1 MPDPIDSA
9 SAADRPSS
17 AEALY
22 WLLAEHTTDI
32 VVRAG
37 LDGLLL
43 YVSPSCRALG
53 YRPEE
58 LIGQPFFPLVHP
70 DDEARFAANHA
81 ALLSGEPIDRAIDRV
96 IRYRA
101 KDGQWIWLEGNPQL
115 IRDAA
120 GRPIEILNAFRNV
133 TERKRA
139 ELALEQAHV
148 RERRQAKRVALAVD
162 AAEVGI
168 WEWDIAAGA
177 LAWDARMYE
186 LYDWPMDE
194 PPPSYEL
201 FEGALHPDDRERVL
215 GERRA
220 AMAGETAFDTD
231 FRIIARGGAIRHLRA
246 RATLVRGPGGAPL
259 SVIGVNW
266 DITAAR
272 VLEASLQASEAR
284 MRNVIDHANEA
295 IVSFDQTGLVIGWN
309 RHAEIIFGWTAA
321 EALGK
326 SVAALIIPARDHPAL
341 RERLAGFLGRNDG
354 TILDQRLELTAL
366 RKSGEEFPVELAASA
381 VAGQSGWEITTL
393 MHDISARRAG
403 ETALAE
409 SEARYR
415 LLTANATD
423 IISCYGP
430 DGVFRFLSPSLASV
444 MGYEPHELVGKTT
457 TAFMHPDDV
466 VPTVRKFAAYIAAG
480 PNADPIRFKYR
491 AYRKDGRMVWLEAQA
506 KAIYADDG
514 VLVEFQDVVRDVT
527 ARVALD
533 DELLAARDAAEAAAA
548 AKSDF
553 MANMSHEIRTP
564 LTAILGFAKLLSDR
578 PDLDDAA
585 AAHVQRVTEASQAL
599 LSIVNDILDFSKLE
613 AGQVEIAS
621 RPVDP
626 AQVLREALLLFS
638 PQADA
643 KGLTLRFVEEGLPDC
658 VRIDPDRVRQVL
670 LNLIGNAV
678 KFTETGGVRLV
689 AAYDH
694 DAQQLQIRVE
704 DTGAGLGEA
713 EQRKLF
719 QRFSQ
724 VDASSTRRH
733 GGTGL
738 GLAICKGLV
747 EAMGGAIGVNSTP
760 GEGSCFFFS
769 LDAPRAEAVVR
780 PDPDAAAMPS
790 LDGVRTL
797 VVDDNPMNRELARA
811 ILGHMGAEVSEA
823 ADGLAAVEAAQALP
837 YDIILLDIRM
847 PGLDG
852 PATLARIRG
861 EPGPNQDVP
870 ILAFSADAGLESFQ
884 ADGFDG
890 VVSKPLDAAALIY
903 AIARALQW
911 GAEDLE
917 DADARVA

>member
-1 MPDPIDSA
+1 MPDSIDS
-9 SAADRPSS
+9 DRSS
-17 AEALY
+17 SVEALY

-32 VVRAG
+32 IVRAG
-37 LDGLLL
+37 MDGALL
-43 YVSPSCRALG
+43 YVSPSCRVMG

-58 LIGQPFFPLVHP
+58 LIGQPFAPLVHP
-70 DDEARFAANHA
+70 DDQARFAANTA
-81 ALLSGEPIDRAIDRV
+81 ALFSGEPIDQAADRV

-101 KDGQWIWLEGNPQL
+101 KGGQWIWLEGNPQL
-115 IRDAA
+115 IRDET
-120 GRPIEILNAFRNV
+120 GRTVEILNAFRDV
-133 TERKRA
+133 SARKHA
-139 ELALEQAHV
+139 ELALEQAHA
-148 RERRQAKRVALAVD
+148 RERRQADRVALAID

-168 WEWDIAAGA
+168 WELDLAAGA
-177 LAWDARMYE
+177 LVWDARMYE
-186 LYDWPMDE
+186 LYGWPMDE
-194 PPPSYEL
+194 APPTYAL
-201 FEGALHPDDRERVL
+201 FESTLHPDDRERVL
-215 GERRA
+215 SERRA
-220 AMAGETAFDTD
+220 AMAGQADFDSD

-246 RATLVRGPGGAPL
+246 RANLVLGPDGAPL
-259 SVIGVNW
+259 SVVGVNW
-266 DITAAR
+266 DITATR
-272 VLEASLQASEAR
+272 VLEASLRASETR
-284 MRNVIDHANEA
+284 MRNVIDNANEA
-295 IVSFDQTGLVIGWN
+295 IVSFDQAGLIIGWN
-309 RHAEIIFGWTAA
+309 GHAEVIFGWTAA
-321 EALGK
+321 EALGT

-354 TILDQRLELTAL
+354 SFVDRRLELTAL
-366 RKSGEEFPVELAASA
+366 RKTGEEFAIELAASA
-381 VAGQSGWEITTL
+381 VADEKGWEVTAL

-403 ETALAE
+403 EAALAE

-430 DGVFRFLSPSLASV
+430 DAVFRFLSPSLASV
-444 MGYEPHELVGKTT
+444 MGYEPHELVGKTAT
-457 TAFMHPDDV
+457 VFMHPDDV
-466 VPTVRKFAAYIAAG
+466 VPTLHRFAAHVAAG
-480 PNADPIRFKYR
+480 RDADPIRFKYR

-506 KAIYADDG
+506 KAIYDDDG

-527 ARVALD
+527 AGVALD
-533 DELLAARDAAEAAAA
+533 DELRAARDAAEVAAAV
-548 AKSDF
+548 KSDF

-564 LTAILGFAKLLSDR
+564 LTAILGFTKLLSGR
-578 PDLDDAA
+578 EDLDAVAA
-585 AAHVQRVTEASQAL
+585 TQVQRVAGASQAL

-626 AQVLREALLLFS
+626 AQVLREALLLLS

-643 KGLTLRFVEEGLPDC
+643 KGLALHFADENLPDC

-689 AAYDH
+689 AAYD
-694 DAQQLQIRVE
+694 DEIQQLTVRIE

-713 EQRKLF
+713 AQRKLF

-747 EAMGGAIGVNSTP
+747 EAMGGAIGVSSIP

-769 LDAPRAEAVVR
+769 LDAPRAEAVGR
-780 PDPDAAAMPS
+780 PDPDAADTPS
-790 LDGVRTL
+790 LDGVRIL
-797 VVDDNPMNRELARA
+797 VVDDNAMNRELARA
-811 ILGHMGAEVSEA
+811 ILGHIGAEVSEA

-837 YDIILLDIRM
+837 YDVILLDIRM

-870 ILAFSADAGLESFQ
+870 ILAFSADADLERFATQ
-884 ADGFDG
+884 GFDG
-890 VVSKPLDAAALIY
+890 VVAKPLDAAALVG
-903 AIARALQW
+903 AIALALQW
-911 GAEDLE
+911 DIEDLT